1 MYERTTANR
10 SGKITIELHDNF
22 TASGFIDGECIIAKF
37 TIFQK
42 ITPRMLVRGKWEVED
57 TRETYT
63 KKYKGGIAY
72 TLSKVRVN
80 ANPLK
85 EFAKAYA
92 VTPSQFC
99 KVFNS
104 AVWKSAIVPY
114 KEFQS
119 LFFGKVIDR
128 GAFISVA
135 HQHNLL
141 TQAVRDGQKN
151 ILPIIAYVGET
162 PQELRKSFGKGMWK
176 KLCANTQHRNKLIIR
191 SPLSWDNAASLDSGA
206 LKFSNR
212 ASAAHWVKN
221 TCKFPY
227 TKMLSQ
233 EGRNLVN
240 LFDDTKLMA
249 TQQGQPFNPEWSR
262 LKMQEKHNEYM
273 NIQIRDREEERKKR
287 DELYR
292 LKIEKLQSIDLSK
305 VYPQT
310 EFELDDVKAT
320 ILTTYEQIQQEG
332 VTMHHCVGSYAE
344 EAMDGTYVV
353 VHISGE
359 SEEST
364 LGLSLSNKWVLESRL
379 SREEGIIS
387 TQSVRNFTL
396 NQHYGKC
403 NSQVKS
409 ENHKAVAKVV
419 IEYLNNL
426 TLTKESYEGL

>member
-22 TASGFIDGECIIAKF
+22 TASGFIDGECIINKF

-42 ITPRMLVRGKWEVED
+42 ITPHMLVKGKWDVEE
-57 TRETYT
+57 TGKTYT
-63 KKYKGGIAY
+63 KKHKSGVEW
-72 TLSKVRVN
+72 TKNKVVVN
-80 ANPLK
+80 VNPLK
-85 EFAKAYA
+85 EFAKVYA

-141 TQAVRDGQKN
+141 TQAVKDGQKN

-191 SPLSWDNAASLDSGA
+191 SPLPWDSAASLDSGA

-221 TCKFPY
+221 MCKLPY
-227 TKMLSQ
+227 AKMRSL
-233 EGRNLVN
+233 EGQQLVN
-240 LFDDTKLMA
+240 LFIDTKHMA
-249 TQQGQPFNPEWSR
+249 QMDGQPFNPSWSK

-273 NIQIRDREEERKKR
+273 TIAQREADARRKER
-287 DELYR
+287 DEAYR
-292 LKIEKLQSIDLSK
+292 LRVERLEKADLSK

-310 EFELDDVKAT
+310 TFEKDGVVAT
-320 ILTTYEQIQQEG
+320 ILTKYEQIKEEG
-332 VTMHHCVGSYAE
+332 ITMRHCVGTYAE
-344 EAMDGTYVV
+344 NAINGTYAVI
-353 VHISGE
+353 HMSGDD
-359 SEEST
+359 EETT
-364 LGLSLSNKWVLESRL
+364 LGLSVDSSIWGVKV
-379 SREEGIIS
+379 EEKMF
-387 TQSVRNFTL
+387 RF

-403 NSQVKS
+403 NSEVVS
-409 ENHKAVAKVV
+409 EKHKAMVEVV
-419 IEYLNNL
+419 LQYLNGL
-426 TLTKESYEGL
+426 KLTKESYEV